1 MAAVSGFGG
10 RVKID
15 DVIFKAN
22 RWVVDYALE
31 TEDATGSIGTPDK
44 PFNNAKLSTNHKMP
58 VKTLYR
64 KAVEIS
70 ATIDAFYDTEYGY
83 FGAFGVAGAV
93 PATDPARNFYL
104 APGREVKLELFTAKH
119 IAGKETAAYQ
129 FEHFLIISFNHTV
142 EVRGVSRITF
152 SGKCN
157 SKDYSFPNL

>member
-15 DVIFKAN
+15 DVTFKAN
-22 RWVVDYALE
+22 RWVVDYNLE
-31 TEDATGSIGTPDK
+31 TDDATGSVGTPDK
-44 PFNNAKLSTNHKMP
+44 PFDNLKTSDNHKMP
-58 VKTLYR
+58 VKMLYR

-83 FGAFGVAGAV
+83 FGAFGLVENA
-93 PATDPARNFYL
+93 PALAKNFYI

-119 IAGKETAAYQ
+119 VVGKETAAYQ
-129 FEHFLIISFNHTV
+129 FDNFLIISFNHTV
-142 EVRGVSRITF
+142 EARGVVRITF
-152 SGKCN
+152 TGKCN